1 MKQFLKRHRTLLIL
15 CSIVLVLYIVL
26 SIVPKIYHTYV
37 LDEHRTYGIGLF
49 AEVSRGY
56 SRVRA
61 PRRTYSVDEVI
72 CLKVST
78 AFVFDI
84 VDAQKIQ
91 ELHFGVSLNPTFDY
105 YIKLGE
111 PLDEDITAEELKK
124 LLPVGP
130 VTVAVP
136 SEDVTPEQLV
146 YKRNLFGGIS
156 ERAFD
161 FHYYVYLVVK
171 EDAPETWSRGLTLS
185 GRISEVSGNIASLDC
200 TVDYLSFKKDGN
212 TITIG

>member
-1 MKQFLKRHRTLLIL
+1 MKHFLKSHRKLLII

-61 PRRTYSVDEVI
+61 PRRTYTADEVI

-78 AFVFDI
+78 GFVATI
-84 VDAQKIQ
+84 KSAQMIQ
-91 ELHFGVSLNPTFDY
+91 ELEFGVTVNPTFDY

-111 PLDEDITAEELKK
+111 PLDEDITAEELKE
-124 LLPVGP
+124 LLPAGP

-156 ERAFD
+156 ERAFN

-171 EDAPETWSRGLTLS
+171 EDAPETWSKGLILS
-185 GRISEVSGNIASLDC
+185 GRISATSANIAGLNS
-200 TVDYLSFKKDGN
+200 TVDYLSFEKVGN

>member
-1 MKQFLKRHRTLLIL
+1 MKQFLKRHKTLLIL
-15 CSIVLVLYIVL
+15 CSIILVLCIL
-26 SIVPKIYHTYV
+26 LNLVPKIYHTYV

-61 PRRTYSVDEVI
+61 PRRTYTADEVI

-78 AFVFDI
+78 GFVATI
-84 VDAQKIQ
+84 EAAQKIQ
-91 ELHFGVSLNPTFDY
+91 ELEFGVTVNPAFDY

-111 PLDEDITAEELKK
+111 PLDEDITAEELRK
-124 LLPVGP
+124 LPAGP

-136 SEDVTPEQLV
+136 SEDVAPEQLV

-156 ERAFD
+156 ERAFN

-171 EDAPETWSRGLTLS
+171 EDAPETWSKGLILS
-185 GRISEVSGNIASLDC
+185 GRISARSGNIAGLNS

>member
-1 MKQFLKRHRTLLIL
+1 MKQFLKSHRTLLIL
-15 CSIVLVLYIVL
+15 CSIILVLCIL
-26 SIVPKIYHTYV
+26 LNLVPKIYHTYV
-37 LDEHRTYGIGLF
+37 LDKHRTYGIGFF

-61 PRRTYSVDEVI
+61 PRRTYTADEVI

-78 AFVFDI
+78 GFVATI
-84 VDAQKIQ
+84 EAAQKIQ
-91 ELHFGVSLNPTFDY
+91 ELEFGVTLNPAFDY

-124 LLPVGP
+124 ILPAGP

-136 SEDVTPEQLV
+136 SEDVVPEQLV

-156 ERAFD
+156 ERAFN

-171 EDAPETWSRGLTLS
+171 EDAPETWSKGLILD
-185 GRISEVSGNIASLDC
+185 GRISARSGNIAGLNS